1 MHCGGRSS
9 IATKELRLLAVASL
23 GWAVLGCF
31 GPFWAGGCPPFI
43 LVPQHQQGGMG
54 NGVNLCSCRKNQ
66 TFLVSFFFPP
76 FFYGLLKCQKGH
88 TFRFLSFLSAKSNTT
103 YINKTGPC
111 ISFFFCLSFS
121 VYFFFSWRNFQFY
134 WSLFI
139 LFSSKAELKF
149 SPVNKTDSFLKDLI
163 IQVIFSQN
171 SQNTIKNRGKGSFSF
186 GFLYNGYPI
195 PSVLHSSLSFRA
207 VETGGEGG

>member
-1 MHCGGRSS
+1 MPGQ
-9 IATKELRLLAVASL
+9 
-23 GWAVLGCF
+23 GWAVLGRF

-88 TFRFLSFLSAKSNTT
+88 TFRFLSFLTAESNTI
-103 YINKTGPC
+103 YINKTGPST
-111 ISFFFCLSFS
+111 SFFFCLSYFT
-121 VYFFFSWRNFQFY
+121 YFFFFLAEGTFSFIDHF
-134 WSLFI
+134 FI

-149 SPVNKTDSFLKDLI
+149 SPINKTDSFLKDS
-163 IQVIFSQN
+163 SQN
-171 SQNTIKNRGKGSFSF
+171 
-186 GFLYNGYPI
+186 
-195 PSVLHSSLSFRA
+195 
-207 VETGGEGG
+207 